1 MFAKTV
7 SEYQRI
13 TPLDKVCTKLV
24 VKIKMRYCPEK
35 ETAIST
41 VTKEINLVDGDD
53 DEPVRNQ
60 GKKVTKV
67 QEEEGY
73 VFT

>member
-1 MFAKTV
+1 
-7 SEYQRI
+7 
-13 TPLDKVCTKLV
+13 
-24 VKIKMRYCPEK
+24 MRYCPEK

-53 DEPVRNQ
+53 DEPVRNP

-73 VFT
+73 DFT

>member
-1 MFAKTV
+1 
-7 SEYQRI
+7 
-13 TPLDKVCTKLV
+13 
-24 VKIKMRYCPEK
+24 MRYCPEK

-73 VFT
+73 DFT